1 MMQHSFMNAFR
12 QPFAMWV
19 KNAWLLLGGPACV
32 TQDADLVNAQQYFN
46 LLASLAKSGHLD
58 LKELEA
64 NLQRLYATSNA
75 PHARVQLMTIHKAKG
90 LEFDTVILPS
100 LEANARSDHDK
111 ILLWHEIPTEHDAHE
126 LLLAPI
132 KPKGAKEDDPT
143 YCFLKGLE
151 KEKQL
156 YENARLF
163 YVAVTRARAE
173 LYLLAQLPK
182 EDKQPIEKSFLTYV
196 WQDHQTDFVVVP
208 RRITIVDTL
217 IKPGLTRLCQ
227 SYQVPNLVEF
237 IKTADIDSVPTTQLP
252 RWQSP
257 SARLFGNSIHILCK
271 VLSEIPQIEWS
282 IILGNPQLVRT
293 LFLQQKLHPEEIP
306 NAMQRVSTFTHQIQ
320 QSIIAPWVLSCHHQ
334 DAASE
339 LALSLSIGGDINNII
354 IDRTFVENNI
364 RWIIDYK
371 TSEPGLNQD
380 EASFLQTEKQ
390 RYQTQLEIYALAFK
404 PAGLAI
410 KLALY
415 FPMIDKLLTWT
426 FN

>member
-1 MMQHSFMNAFR
+1 
-12 QPFAMWV
+12 
-19 KNAWLLLGGPACV
+19 
-32 TQDADLVNAQQYFN
+32 
-46 LLASLAKSGHLD
+46 
-58 LKELEA
+58 
-64 NLQRLYATSNA
+64 
-75 PHARVQLMTIHKAKG
+75 
-90 LEFDTVILPS
+90 
-100 LEANARSDHDK
+100 
-111 ILLWHEIPTEHDAHE
+111 
-126 LLLAPI
+126 
-132 KPKGAKEDDPT
+132 
-143 YCFLKGLE
+143 
-151 KEKQL
+151 
-156 YENARLF
+156 
-163 YVAVTRARAE
+163 
-173 LYLLAQLPK
+173 
-182 EDKQPIEKSFLTYV
+182 
-196 WQDHQTDFVVVP
+196 
-208 RRITIVDTL
+208 
-217 IKPGLTRLCQ
+217 
-227 SYQVPNLVEF
+227 
-237 IKTADIDSVPTTQLP
+237 
-252 RWQSP
+252 
-257 SARLFGNSIHILCK
+257 